1 MLYVTAIAVH
11 FESHMERVNATCVD
25 KMHRIL
31 MLNLVAFT
39 VITEVWITPKYSLS
53 VSDTGCSAIKQEP
66 RSPGLFKPCSHLA
79 APCPYPGT
87 AGGQY
92 GPTGPYSNYGPPAGF
107 PAPCSLAGLQ
117 KDPPRNR
124 YVCVYTYVCMS
135 VCIYVCLSVCMYVAR
150 MLSVRTATTLNRFP
164 MHGVIS
170 HLLRF
175 MISNLILDRRIPW
188 I

>member
-135 VCIYVCLSVCMYVAR
+135 VCIYVCLSVCMYVYI
-150 MLSVRTATTLNRFP
+150 RTYVCVYLCMYVCVYVFFYFFIVYCKLQSTQHRQ
-164 MHGVIS
+164 
-170 HLLRF
+170 
-175 MISNLILDRRIPW
+175 SN
-188 I
+188 